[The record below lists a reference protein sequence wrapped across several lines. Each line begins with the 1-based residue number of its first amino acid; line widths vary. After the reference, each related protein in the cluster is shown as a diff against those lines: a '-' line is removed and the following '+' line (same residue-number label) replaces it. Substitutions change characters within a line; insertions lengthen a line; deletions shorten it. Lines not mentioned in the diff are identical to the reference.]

1 MIMVMIMAKLLSSLL
16 NFDLDNNDY
25 AAEVDDNGDGIWRCF
40 HRSWLFFKIIW
51 YWRNI
56 KKYCSRII
64 RILIILST
72 TINTWFETRTFPS
85 VRNLINWKLWKSSS
99 TSDLQSFDRIVTVV
113 TLRLSWRWELLEPE
127 GFIVERIPLLSHK
140 GSRNELQM
148 CFLSVVAAKEN
159 KSHPTNCEVMQTN
172 KNTEWKIDFLP
183 LHNLYFLKIFF
194 RQPSWE
200 YICKLIRQE
209 WHDRDY
215 NTMGGIQYKEEG
227 HDFVMRMPTSGS
239 PKWLRRHA
247 LPCPTSTHLH
257 TVLHCHTKSNVGFC
271 IQGQRRSYIVLY
283 SFTLLHRVQN
293 CHTKS

>member
-1 MIMVMIMAKLLSSLL
+1 ML
-16 NFDLDNNDY
+16 
-25 AAEVDDNGDGIWRCF
+25 
-40 HRSWLFFKIIW
+40 SWLWIIFQN
-51 YWRNI
+51 YLI
-56 KKYCSRII
+56 LKEYKKYCSRII

-72 TINTWFETRTFPS
+72 IINTWFETRTFPS

-113 TLRLSWRWELLEPE
+113 TLRLSWRWELLELE
-127 GFIVERIPLLSHK
+127 KVLLLRGFHYWVTK
-140 GSRNELQM
+140 GPGTNSKCVFCQSSQPRKIN
-148 CFLSVVAAKEN
+148 
-159 KSHPTNCEVMQTN
+159 PTNCEVMQTN

-183 LHNLYFLKIFF
+183 LHNLYFLKNIF

-200 YICKLIRQE
+200 YICKLIRLE

-257 TVLHCHTKSNVGFC
+257 RVLHCHTKSNVSFC
-271 IQGQRRSYIVLY
+271 IQRHRRSYNLLSPTSAHLHRVLHCHTEY
-283 SFTLLHRVQN
+283 NRYRRHRRSYDLRSPTFAHLLHRVQH
-293 CHTKS
+293 CHTKSY

>member
-1 MIMVMIMAKLLSSLL
+1 MIWNENISFSAKFNQLKTLKVQLH
-16 NFDLDNNDY
+16 FWF
-25 AAEVDDNGDGIWRCF
+25 AEFWQNCDCRDTEAFLKMR
-40 HRSWLFFKIIW
+40 
-51 YWRNI
+51 
-56 KKYCSRII
+56 
-64 RILIILST
+64 T
-72 TINTWFETRTFPS
+72 TGAC
-85 VRNLINWKLWKSSS
+85 
-99 TSDLQSFDRIVTVV
+99 
-113 TLRLSWRWELLEPE
+113 E

-183 LHNLYFLKIFF
+183 LHNLYFLKNIF

-200 YICKLIRQE
+200 YICKLIRLE

-247 LPCPTSTHLH
+247 LPCPTSAHLH
-257 TVLHCHTKSNVGFC
+257 RVLHCHTEYNRYRRH
-271 IQGQRRSYIVLY
+271 RRSYDLR
-283 SFTLLHRVQN
+283 SPTFAHLLHRVQH
-293 CHTKS
+293 CHTKSY

>member
-1 MIMVMIMAKLLSSLL
+1 MLSSLL
-16 NFDLDNNDY
+16 
-25 AAEVDDNGDGIWRCF
+25 
-40 HRSWLFFKIIW
+40 IIFQN
-51 YWRNI
+51 YLI
-56 KKYCSRII
+56 LKEYKKYCSRII

-72 TINTWFETRTFPS
+72 IINTWFETRTFPS

-113 TLRLSWRWELLEPE
+113 TLRLSWRWELLELE

-159 KSHPTNCEVMQTN
+159 KSDPTNCEVKQN
-172 KNTEWKIDFLP
+172 SKWKNDFF
-183 LHNLYFLKIFF
+183 HSSICTSWKIFF
-194 RQPSWE
+194 RQSSWE
-200 YICKLIRQE
+200 YICKVISQE

-247 LPCPTSTHLH
+247 LPCPTSAHLH
-257 TVLHCHTKSNVGFC
+257 RVLHCHTEYNRYRRH
-271 IQGQRRSYIVLY
+271 RRSYDLR
-283 SFTLLHRVQN
+283 SPTFAHLHRVQH
-293 CHTKS
+293 CHTKSY

>member
-1 MIMVMIMAKLLSSLL
+1 MLSSLL
-16 NFDLDNNDY
+16 
-25 AAEVDDNGDGIWRCF
+25 
-40 HRSWLFFKIIW
+40 IIFQN
-51 YWRNI
+51 YLI
-56 KKYCSRII
+56 LKEYKKYCSRII

-72 TINTWFETRTFPS
+72 KINTWFETRTFPS

-127 GFIVERIPLLSHK
+127 GFIVARIPLLSHK

-183 LHNLYFLKIFF
+183 LHNLYFLKNIF

-247 LPCPTSTHLH
+247 LPCPTSAHLH
-257 TVLHCHTKSNVGFC
+257 RVLHCHTKYKRYRR
-271 IQGQRRSYIVLY
+271 QRRSYDLR
-283 SFTLLHRVQN
+283 SPTFAHLHRVQH
-293 CHTKS
+293 CHTKSY

>member
-1 MIMVMIMAKLLSSLL
+1 MLSSLL
-16 NFDLDNNDY
+16 
-25 AAEVDDNGDGIWRCF
+25 
-40 HRSWLFFKIIW
+40 IIFQN
-51 YWRNI
+51 YL
-56 KKYCSRII
+56 
-64 RILIILST
+64 ILEHDFVAGLLASSSFNYNQQS
-72 TINTWFETRTFPS
+72 INEMWTYPS

-99 TSDLQSFDRIVTVV
+99 TSDLQSFDRIVTVL
-113 TLRLSWRWELLEPE
+113 TLRLSWRWELLELE
-127 GFIVERIPLLSHK
+127 GFIVVRIPLLSHK

-183 LHNLYFLKIFF
+183 FLNLYFLKIFF
-194 RQPSWE
+194 RKPGWE

-257 TVLHCHTKSNVGFC
+257 RVLHCHTKSNVGFC
-271 IQGQRRSYIVLY
+271 IQSHRRSYVVLGT
-283 SFTLLHRVQN
+283 STHLHRVQH